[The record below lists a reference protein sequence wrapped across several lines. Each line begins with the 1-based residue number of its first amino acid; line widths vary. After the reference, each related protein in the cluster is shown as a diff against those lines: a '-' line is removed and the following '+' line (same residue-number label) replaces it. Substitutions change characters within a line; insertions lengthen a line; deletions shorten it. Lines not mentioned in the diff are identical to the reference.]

1 MPLPVFARSR
11 HLSGKYTSNLTDQH
25 MTLLEAIKAR
35 HSVRAYKELP
45 LTEDVVKVLN
55 EQIAVLNR
63 EGNLHIQLILNEPK
77 AFQGTLAKYGKF
89 RNVSNYIVMAGKK
102 ADDLDERVGYYGEHL
117 VLLAQTLGLNT
128 CWVGLSYS
136 KVPGTY
142 VLDEGE
148 KIACY
153 IAIGYGETQGVGHKI
168 KTVEQ
173 VSRSAVRTLGSSK
186 NASDITPK
194 WFQKGVEAAL
204 LAPTAVNQQKFLFE
218 YAGIENNRH
227 QVIAKRKFSMIGY
240 TQMDLGIAKYHFEI
254 GAGKEDEGENHSS
267 DGEYQSSDGE
277 YQSSGGEHQ
286 LVFDWV

>member
-1 MPLPVFARSR
+1 M
-11 HLSGKYTSNLTDQH
+11 NLQ
-25 MTLLEAIKAR
+25 EAIEAR

-45 LTEDVVKVLN
+45 LVDDKVKVLK
-55 EQIAVLNR
+55 EQIDVLNHA
-63 EGNLHIQLILNEPK
+63 GNLHIQLILNEPK
-77 AFQGTLAKYGKF
+77 AFQGTMAKYGKF

-102 ADDLDERVGYYGEHL
+102 ADDLDERIGYYGEHL

-153 IAIGYGETQGVGHKI
+153 IALGYGETQGVSHKI

-173 VSRSAVRTLGSSK
+173 VSNSS
-186 NASDITPK
+186 DVTPS
-194 WFQKGVEAAL
+194 WLRKGVEAAL
-204 LAPTAVNQQKFLFE
+204 LASTSVNQQKFSFE
-218 YAGIENNRH
+218 YVGMKNGHH
-227 QVIAKRKFSMIGY
+227 QVHAKKGFAIIGY

-254 GAGKEDEGENHSS
+254 GAGKDNFE
-267 DGEYQSSDGE
+267 
-277 YQSSGGEHQ
+277 
-286 LVFDWV
+286 WV